1 MSLRLA
7 TLFLTV
13 AGLSLY
19 AWKDW
24 FVSLCGLIL
33 IMAVIHH
40 EDMPTSMLGIQGFNV
55 WNILFLMIFLGWLS
69 SRRREGL
76 QRDMPGHVG
85 GLLLLYLGVVVVGV
99 LRVLIDRSHI
109 EYYPVGA
116 LISEELINTIKW
128 VLPGILLFD
137 GCRTRKRAVMALT
150 CILLVYLLLSVQVIK
165 RMPLESALG
174 GAGERIQRIRLK
186 TCRSIGYSACDMST
200 ILAGASWGMLAAAAL
215 VYKKRY
221 KVLVLGAAGM
231 IAFGQAL
238 TGGRAGYV
246 AWGATGLVLCLLK
259 WRKHLILV
267 PIVVMLLPI
276 VFPGATERM
285 FYGFGETDV
294 SGEAV
299 VNEYE
304 MTSGRL
310 LVWPHVVDKIGE
322 SPLVGHGRMA
332 MKRTGLTEFLGQA
345 YGASEAFPHPH
356 NMYLETLLDNG
367 ILGSIPIF
375 LFWGMMLVYAA
386 SLFRSRNR
394 LYSAVGGLALALM
407 LSQLFAG
414 IGAQHFYPRESTL
427 CVWATMF
434 LALRV
439 HLEEKRAQMATSQ
452 NPAIQ
457 EAPVVAPEP
466 AMAFA
471 HAERTEAQ

>member
-1 MSLRLA
+1 MSLRLTA
-7 TLFLTV
+7 LYIMV
-13 AGLSLY
+13 AGLSIY

-24 FVSLCGLIL
+24 FKSLCGLIL

-40 EDMPTSMLGIQGFNV
+40 EDMPSNMLGIQGFNV
-55 WNILFLMIFLGWLS
+55 WNILFLMIFLAWAG

-76 QRDMPGHVG
+76 QQDMPRYIG
-85 GLLLLYLGVVVVGV
+85 GMLLLYLCVVVAGV
-99 LRVLIDRSHI
+99 FRALVDRSHI

-137 GCRTRKRAVMALT
+137 GCRTRKRVVMALA
-150 CILLVYLLLSVQVIK
+150 CLLAMYLLLSVQVIK
-165 RMPLESALG
+165 RVPLESALG

-186 TCRSIGYSACDMST
+186 TCRSIGYSAPDMST
-200 ILAGASWGMLAAAAL
+200 ILAGASWGMLAAVTL
-215 VYKKRY
+215 VRKKKY
-221 KVLVLGAAGM
+221 KVLVLAAAGM

-259 WRKHLILV
+259 WRKHLILIPV
-267 PIVVMLLPI
+267 AVILLPM
-276 VFPGATERM
+276 VFPGAVERM

-294 SGEAV
+294 SGETV
-299 VNEYE
+299 VNDYE
-304 MTSGRL
+304 MTSGRTL
-310 LVWPHVVDKIGE
+310 IWPHVVDKIGE
-322 SPLVGHGRMA
+322 SPIVGHGRMA
-332 MKRTGLTEFLGQA
+332 MKRTGLTQFLGRE

-375 LFWGMMLVYAA
+375 LFWGTMLVYSA
-386 SLFRSRNR
+386 SLFRSRNA
-394 LYSAVGGLALALM
+394 LYSAVGGLTLALM
-407 LSQLFAG
+407 LAQLFAG
-414 IGAQHFYPRESTL
+414 MGAQHFYPREGTL
-427 CVWATMF
+427 CVWAAMF

-439 HLEEKRAQMATSQ
+439 HLEEKRAQMMESQ
-452 NPAIQ
+452 PAAVYD
-457 EAPVVAPEP
+457 EPLVTARP

-471 HAERTEAQ
+471 HSQGAEAQ